1 MLNCK
6 RLRTAVLLSAFLL
19 VIGLLLELVAQLT
32 AFAIPT
38 THLAL
43 LSVLSAILILA
54 LTFLASLLPGTAE
67 RLNECRH

>member
-6 RLRTAVLLSAFLL
+6 RLRAAVLLSAILL
-19 VIGLLLELVAQLT
+19 VIGLLLEVTAQLT

-43 LSVLSAILILA
+43 LSVLSAALILA
-54 LTFLASLLPGTAE
+54 LTLLVSLLPGTAE
-67 RLNECRH
+67 RLNECMH